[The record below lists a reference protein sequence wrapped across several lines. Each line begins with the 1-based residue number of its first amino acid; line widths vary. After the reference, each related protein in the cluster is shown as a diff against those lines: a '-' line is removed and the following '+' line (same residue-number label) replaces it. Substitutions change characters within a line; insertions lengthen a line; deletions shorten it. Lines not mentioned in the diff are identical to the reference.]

1 MFADCAVSHVCV
13 IWIYKLDQYL
23 L

>member
-1 MFADCAVSHVCV
+1 MFADCAVSRVC
-13 IWIYKLDQYL
+13 IICIYKLDQYL